1 MGGAS
6 DRSSSNTSNAH
17 RARARAPRCILH
29 MYMCM
34 NMRAEQV
41 MTELYSPL
49 AMRTI
54 FINTHTSGTAYPT
67 LPTRYLRTLYTQA
80 HLLYLP
86 YRRRST

>member
-1 MGGAS
+1 MPTVHVHVHLGA
-6 DRSSSNTSNAH
+6 T
-17 RARARAPRCILH
+17 LH